1 MSGGEGRDD
10 KVGKDK
16 EVGKRKK
23 EGRGERKRRGGGW
36 RGLRREEILIR
47 EKWLGSPNLIPMP

>member
-1 MSGGEGRDD
+1 MEWNDDGGVIDGR
-10 KVGKDK
+10 
-16 EVGKRKK
+16 
-23 EGRGERKRRGGGW
+23 RRGGRNRRRVGW